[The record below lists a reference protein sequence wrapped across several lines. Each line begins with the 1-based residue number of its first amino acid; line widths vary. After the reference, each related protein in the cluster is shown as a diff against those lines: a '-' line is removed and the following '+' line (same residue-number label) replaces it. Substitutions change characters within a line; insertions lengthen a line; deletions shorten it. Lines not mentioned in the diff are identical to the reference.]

1 MTSLAKEKIIVADT
15 QFLVVETLKML
26 ILQDD
31 RYVLAG
37 QAETKQDL
45 FNLLNRVR
53 EGVVITD
60 TQTFGYSLPED
71 LTAIREEF
79 PGMKILVLTNSLS
92 KSDFHTLTK
101 AGIKNIA
108 YKNLDKEEILA
119 AINATIKG
127 KKYYS
132 DEIIEQYIGLDVSRL
147 GIDEPRGLTASEIE
161 IVRMIASGLTT
172 KEIAS
177 KRIISSH
184 TVSTHRKNIFRKV
197 GISNA
202 SELTLYA
209 IKAGW
214 IENIEYYI

>member
-1 MTSLAKEKIIVADT
+1 MTAPAKEEIILADT
-15 QFLVVETLKML
+15 QFLVVETLKKL
-26 ILQDD
+26 ILQGD
-31 RYVLAG
+31 RYALAG
-37 QAETKQDL
+37 LAESKQDL
-45 FNLLNRVR
+45 FYLLGKFRK
-53 EGVVITD
+53 GVLITD

-71 LTAIREEF
+71 LRTIREEF

-92 KSDFHTLTK
+92 KSDFHILTK

-108 YKNLDKEEILA
+108 YKNLDKEELLS
-119 AINATIKG
+119 AISLTFKG

-132 DEIIEQYIGLDVSRL
+132 DELIDQYIDL
-147 GIDEPRGLTASEIE
+147 GDSKLNIDEPRNLTASEIE

-172 KEIAS
+172 KDIAS

-197 GISNA
+197 GVSNV
-202 SELTLYA
+202 SELTLHA

>member
-1 MTSLAKEKIIVADT
+1 MTAPAKEEIILADT
-15 QFLVVETLKML
+15 QFLVVETLKKL
-26 ILQDD
+26 ILQGD
-31 RYVLAG
+31 RYALAG
-37 QAETKQDL
+37 LAESKQDL
-45 FNLLNRVR
+45 FYLLGKFRK
-53 EGVVITD
+53 GVLITD

-71 LTAIREEF
+71 LRTIREEF

-92 KSDFHTLTK
+92 KSDFHILTK

-108 YKNLDKEEILA
+108 YKNLDKEEILS
-119 AINATIKG
+119 AISSTFKG

-132 DEIIEQYIGLDVSRL
+132 DEIIDQYIDLADSRL
-147 GIDEPRGLTASEIE
+147 SIDEPRNLTTSEIE

-184 TVSTHRKNIFRKV
+184 TVSTHRKNIFRKIGV
-197 GISNA
+197 SNA
-202 SELTLYA
+202 SELTIYA

>member
-1 MTSLAKEKIIVADT
+1 MTAPAKEKIILADT

-37 QAETKQDL
+37 HAESRNEL
-45 FNLLNRVR
+45 FNLLRKTVK
-53 EGVVITD
+53 GVLITD
-60 TQTFGYSLPED
+60 SSTFDFSLPDD
-71 LTAIREEF
+71 LRTIREEF
-79 PGMKILVLTNSLS
+79 PDMKILILTNSVS
-92 KSDFHTLTK
+92 KADFHALTK

-108 YKNLDKEEILA
+108 YKDLDREEILS
-119 AINATIKG
+119 AISSTIKG

-132 DEIIEQYIGLDVSRL
+132 DEIIDQYIDL
-147 GIDEPRGLTASEIE
+147 GDNKLNIEEPTNLTSSEIE

-184 TVSTHRKNIFRKV
+184 TVSTHRKNIFRKSGV
-197 GISNA
+197 SNA
-202 SELTLYA
+202 SELTIYA
-209 IKAGW
+209 IRAGL

>member
-1 MTSLAKEKIIVADT
+1 MTAPSKEKIILADT

-26 ILQDD
+26 ILQED
-31 RYVLAG
+31 RYAFAG
-37 QAETKQDL
+37 HAESKQDL
-45 FNLLNRVR
+45 FYLLGKFR
-53 EGVVITD
+53 EGVLITD
-60 TQTFGYSLPED
+60 SQTFGYSLPED
-71 LTAIREEF
+71 LSTIREEF

-92 KSDFHTLTK
+92 KSDFHLLTK
-101 AGIKNIA
+101 VGIKNIA
-108 YKNLDKEEILA
+108 YKNLDKEELLS
-119 AINATIKG
+119 AISLTFKG

-132 DEIIEQYIGLDVSRL
+132 DELIDQYIDL
-147 GIDEPRGLTASEIE
+147 GDSKLNFDEPRNLTASEIE

-177 KRIISSH
+177 KRTISSH

-197 GISNA
+197 GVSNA

>member
-1 MTSLAKEKIIVADT
+1 MTALAKVRIILADT
-15 QFLVVETLKML
+15 QFLVIEALKML

-31 RYVLAG
+31 HYVLAG
-37 QAETKQDL
+37 HAESKQDL

-53 EGVVITD
+53 GGVLITD
-60 TQTFGYSLPED
+60 TQTFVYSLPED
-71 LTAIREEF
+71 LRAIREEF

-92 KSDFHTLTK
+92 KSDFHMLTK

-132 DEIIEQYIGLDVSRL
+132 DEIIEQYIGLGISRL
-147 GIDEPRGLTASEIE
+147 DIDEPRGLTASEIE

-197 GISNA
+197 GVSNA

>member
-1 MTSLAKEKIIVADT
+1 MTALAKEKIILADT

-31 RYVLAG
+31 RYVFAG
-37 QAETKQDL
+37 HAETKQDL
-45 FNLLNRVR
+45 FNLLNRFR
-53 EGVVITD
+53 EGVIITD
-60 TQTFGYSLPED
+60 TQTFNYSLPED
-71 LTAIREEF
+71 LKTIREEF
-79 PGMKILVLTNSLS
+79 PSMKILVLTNSLS
-92 KSDFHTLTK
+92 KSDFHALTK
-101 AGIKNIA
+101 AGIKNVA

-119 AINATIKG
+119 AISATVRG

-132 DEIIEQYIGLDVSRL
+132 DEIIDQYIGL
-147 GIDEPRGLTASEIE
+147 GISKLEVEEPRNLTASEID

-197 GISNA
+197 GVSNV